1 MLEIG
6 GGPMKK
12 TKNRCRKFVIIIA
25 AAGLLTIATS
35 SEPSVKAEA
44 SSSQGKFTMSYLFF
58 GNSNLYTSQVDKSGQ
73 TLDVVSP
80 SYFHIHTDGS
90 LQLSDSLE
98 DSFITDMHQRG
109 KKVVPFLSNDFDR
122 TLGEKAID
130 NREALV
136 NQIVAAIKD
145 HKLDGINMDI
155 ENVDAAYRDKYT
167 DMVKM
172 LRDKLPSGMEVS
184 VAVAANPTGA
194 TRSWIALYDYKAL
207 AAVSDYL
214 MVMAYDESYPGDPTP
229 GPVASL
235 PFVEKSIQYAV
246 AQAPADKIVL
256 GVPFYGRYWNQNAAA
271 NGSGVSAQKLMQ
283 LIDTYKGSVRY
294 DAASQSPVATFTIS
308 PTNASS
314 EYSAGDYTVWFEN
327 EQSLK
332 EKLKL
337 VGKYNLKGTGSWS
350 LNQETANTW
359 DYYSL
364 WSDGF
369 YFADMQ
375 KHWAQAYV
383 LAAANRGWMLG
394 IASDRFAPDAA
405 LTRAEAA
412 TIIVRVLGLK
422 GEAAAIGASFSD
434 VPATHWAWQD
444 IRLAKMSGL
453 IQGISTD
460 HFAPDQI
467 MTREQMSVLLS
478 RALQLTSQA
487 GGGAAAKSFTDVP
500 AGSLSAG
507 AIAAM
512 SSNGLVDGFA
522 DGTFRPSASLTRGE
536 MAALL
541 SRAQPL
547 LTK

>member
-1 MLEIG
+1 MN
-6 GGPMKK
+6 K
-12 TKNRCRKFVIIIA
+12 TKNRWNKFVMILA
-25 AAGLLTIATS
+25 AAGLLTIATT

-44 SSSQGKFTMSYLFF
+44 SSSLGKFTMSYLFF
-58 GNSNLYTSQVDKSGQ
+58 GDSNNYTSQVDKSGQ

-80 SYFHIHTDGS
+80 SYFHINADGS
-90 LQLSDSLE
+90 LQLSESLQP
-98 DSFITDMHQRG
+98 SFITDMHERG

-136 NQIVAAIKD
+136 NQIVKAIED
-145 HKLDGINMDI
+145 NKLDGINMDI

-167 DMVKM
+167 DMVKL
-172 LRDKLPSGMEVS
+172 LRDKLPSRMEVS
-184 VAVAANPTGA
+184 VAVAANPTGV
-194 TRSWIALYDYKAL
+194 TKSWIALYDYKAL

-256 GVPFYGRYWNQNAAA
+256 GVPFYGRYWNQDAAA
-271 NGSGVSAQKLMQ
+271 NGSGVSDQTLMK
-283 LIDTYKGSVRY
+283 LIDTYKGTVRY
-294 DAASQSPVATFTIS
+294 DTVSQSPVATFTIS
-308 PTNASS
+308 PTEAASS
-314 EYSAGDYTVWFEN
+314 DGNKLGPGDYTVWFEN

-337 VGKYNLKGTGSWS
+337 VSKYSLKGTGSWS
-350 LNQETANTW
+350 LNQEPSDTW

-375 KHWAQAYV
+375 KHWAQANV

-453 IQGISTD
+453 IQGISSD
-460 HFAPDQI
+460 QFAPDQI

-478 RALQLTSQA
+478 RALKLTSQA
-487 GGGAAAKSFTDVP
+487 GGGAAAKGFSDVP
-500 AGSLSAG
+500 AGSWSAE

>member
-1 MLEIG
+1 MNN
-6 GGPMKK
+6 
-12 TKNRCRKFVIIIA
+12 TKSRWSKFVIILA

-35 SEPSVKAEA
+35 SEPNVKAEA

-58 GNSNLYTSQVDKSGQ
+58 GSSNSYTSQVDKSGQ

-80 SYFHIHTDGS
+80 SYFHINADGS
-90 LQLSDSLE
+90 LQLSDSLQA
-98 DSFITDMHQRG
+98 SFITDMHKRG

-136 NQIVAAIKD
+136 NQIVEAIKD

-194 TRSWIALYDYKAL
+194 TKSWIALYDYKAL

-271 NGSGVSAQKLMQ
+271 NGSGVSAQTLMK
-283 LIDTYKGSVRY
+283 LIDTYKGTVRY
-294 DAASQSPVATFTIS
+294 DAASQSPVATFKIR
-308 PTNASS
+308 PTDAASS
-314 EYSAGDYTVWFEN
+314 VYGNKLSPGDYTVWFEN

-350 LNQETANTW
+350 LNQETTDTW

-375 KHWAQAYV
+375 KHWAQADV

-394 IASDRFAPDAA
+394 IATDRFAPDAA

-422 GEAAAIGASFSD
+422 GEASALSASFSD

-444 IRLAKMSGL
+444 IRLGKQSGL
-453 IQGISTD
+453 IQGISSD
-460 HFAPDQI
+460 RFAPDQI

-478 RALQLTSQA
+478 RALKLSSQA
-487 GGGAAAKSFTDVP
+487 GGGAAAKGFTDVP
-500 AGSLSAG
+500 AGSWSAG

-512 SSNGLVDGFA
+512 SSNGLVDGYA
-522 DGTFRPSASLTRGE
+522 DGTFRPRASLTRGE

>member
-1 MLEIG
+1 MNRS
-6 GGPMKK
+6 KK
-12 TKNRCRKFVIIIA
+12 RWSKFVILLA

-35 SEPSVKAEA
+35 SEPTVKAEA
-44 SSSQGKFTMSYLFF
+44 SSTQGKFTMSYLFF
-58 GNSNLYTSQVDKSGQ
+58 GSPNSYTSQVDKSGQ

-80 SYFHIHTDGS
+80 SYFNIQADGS
-90 LQLSDSLE
+90 LQLSDSLQP
-98 DSFITDMHQRG
+98 SFITDMHNRG
-109 KKVVPFLSNDFDR
+109 KRVVPFLSNDFDR
-122 TLGEKAID
+122 MLGEKAID

-136 NQIVAAIKD
+136 NQIVKAIED
-145 HKLDGINMDI
+145 NKLDGINMDI

-172 LRDKLPSGMEVS
+172 LRDKLPSRMEVS
-184 VAVAANPTGA
+184 VAVAANPTG
-194 TRSWIALYDYKAL
+194 TTKSWIALYDYKAL

-256 GVPFYGRYWNQNAAA
+256 GVPFYGRYWNQDAAA
-271 NGSGVSAQKLMQ
+271 NGSGVSDQALMN
-283 LIDTYKGSVRY
+283 LIDMYKGTVRY

-308 PTNASS
+308 PTDAASS
-314 EYSAGDYTVWFEN
+314 VYGNKLGPGDYTVWFEN

-337 VGKYNLKGTGSWS
+337 VSKYNLKGTGSWS
-350 LNQETANTW
+350 LNQEASDTW
-359 DYYSL
+359 EYYSL

-375 KHWAQAYV
+375 KHWAQANV
-383 LAAANRGWMLG
+383 IAAANRGWMLG

-422 GEAAAIGASFSD
+422 GEAAAIDASFSD

-453 IQGISTD
+453 IQGISSER
-460 HFAPDQI
+460 FAPDQI

-478 RALQLTSQA
+478 RALKLTSQA
-487 GGGAAAKSFTDVP
+487 GGGAAAKGFTDVP
-500 AGSLSAG
+500 AGSWSAE

-512 SSNGLVDGFA
+512 SSNGLVDGYA

>member
-1 MLEIG
+1 MN
-6 GGPMKK
+6 K
-12 TKNRCRKFVIIIA
+12 TKNRWNKFVITLA

-44 SSSQGKFTMSYLFF
+44 STSQGKFTMSYLFF
-58 GNSNLYTSQVDKSGQ
+58 GNSNAYTSQVDKSGQ

-80 SYFHIHTDGS
+80 SYFHIHADGS
-90 LQLSDSLE
+90 LQLSDSLQ

-136 NQIVAAIKD
+136 NQIVEAIKE

-194 TRSWIALYDYKAL
+194 TKSWIALYDYKAL

-271 NGSGVSAQKLMQ
+271 NGSGVSAQTLMQ
-283 LIDTYKGSVRY
+283 LIDTYKGTVRY
-294 DAASQSPVATFTIS
+294 DVASQSPVATFTIS
-308 PTNASS
+308 PTSAASS
-314 EYSAGDYTVWFEN
+314 LYGNKLGPGDYTVWFEN

-350 LNQETANTW
+350 LNQETTDTW

-375 KHWAQAYV
+375 KHWAQADV
-383 LAAANRGWMLG
+383 LTAANRGWMLG

-422 GEAAAIGASFSD
+422 AAAIGASFSD

-453 IQGISTD
+453 IQGISSD
-460 HFAPDQI
+460 RFAPDQV

-487 GGGAAAKSFTDVP
+487 GGGAAAKGFTDVP
-500 AGSLSAG
+500 AGSWSAG

>member
-1 MLEIG
+1 MN
-6 GGPMKK
+6 K
-12 TKNRCRKFVIIIA
+12 TKNRWSKFVIIVA

-58 GNSNLYTSQVDKSGQ
+58 GNSNSYTSQVDKSGQ

-80 SYFHIHTDGS
+80 SYFHINVDGS
-90 LQLSDSLE
+90 LQLSDSLQ

-109 KKVVPFLSNDFDR
+109 KRVVPFFSNDFDR

-136 NQIVAAIKD
+136 NQIVEAIED

-155 ENVDAAYRDKYT
+155 ENVDAAFRDKYT

-194 TRSWIALYDYKAL
+194 TNSWIALYDYKAL

-214 MVMAYDESYPGDPTP
+214 MIMAYDESYPGDPTP

-235 PFVEKSIQYAV
+235 PFVEKSIRYAV

-271 NGSGVSAQKLMQ
+271 NGSGVSAQTLMK
-283 LIDTYKGSVRY
+283 LIDTYKGTVRY

-308 PTNASS
+308 PTDAASS
-314 EYSAGDYTVWFEN
+314 VYGNKLGPGDYTVWFEN

-350 LNQETANTW
+350 LNQETTDTW

-375 KHWAQAYV
+375 KHWALADV
-383 LAAANRGWMLG
+383 LTAANRGWMLG

-422 GEAAAIGASFSD
+422 GEASSVLSASFSD

-444 IRLAKMSGL
+444 IRLAKQSGL
-453 IQGISTD
+453 IQGISSD
-460 HFAPDQI
+460 RFAPDQI

-487 GGGAAAKSFTDVP
+487 GGGAAAKGFTDVP
-500 AGSLSAG
+500 AGSWSAG

-522 DGTFRPSASLTRGE
+522 DGTFRPRASLTRGE

>member
-1 MLEIG
+1 MN
-6 GGPMKK
+6 K
-12 TKNRCRKFVIIIA
+12 TKNRWNKFVIILA
-25 AAGLLTIATS
+25 AAELLTIATS
-35 SEPSVKAEA
+35 SEPSVMAEA
-44 SSSQGKFTMSYLFF
+44 STSQGKFTMSYLFF
-58 GNSNLYTSQVDKSGQ
+58 GNSNAYTSQVDKSGQ

-80 SYFHIHTDGS
+80 SYFHIHADGS
-90 LQLSDSLE
+90 LQLSDSLQ

-130 NREALV
+130 NREVLV
-136 NQIVAAIKD
+136 NQIVEAIKD

-155 ENVDAAYRDKYT
+155 ENVDAVYRDKYT

-194 TRSWIALYDYKAL
+194 TKSWIALYDYKAL

-256 GVPFYGRYWNQNAAA
+256 GVPFYGRYWNQDAAA
-271 NGSGVSAQKLMQ
+271 NGSGVSAQTLMK
-283 LIDTYKGSVRY
+283 LIDTHKGTVRY

-308 PTNASS
+308 PTDAASS
-314 EYSAGDYTVWFEN
+314 VYGNKLGPGDYTVWFEN

-350 LNQETANTW
+350 LNQETADTW

-375 KHWAQAYV
+375 KHWAQADV

-422 GEAAAIGASFSD
+422 GEAAAISASFSD

-444 IRLAKMSGL
+444 IRLAQQSGL
-453 IQGISTD
+453 IQGISSD
-460 HFAPDQI
+460 RFAPDQV

-487 GGGAAAKSFTDVP
+487 GGGAAAKGFTDVP
-500 AGSLSAG
+500 AGSWSAG

>member
-1 MLEIG
+1 MS
-6 GGPMKK
+6 K
-12 TKNRCRKFVIIIA
+12 TKNRWNKFVIILA

-44 SSSQGKFTMSYLFF
+44 SSSKGKFTMSYLFF
-58 GNSNLYTSQVDKSGQ
+58 GNSNSYTSQVDKSGQ

-80 SYFHIHTDGS
+80 SYFHINADGS
-90 LQLSDSLE
+90 LQLSDSLL

-136 NQIVAAIKD
+136 NQIVEAIED

-194 TRSWIALYDYKAL
+194 TKSWIALYDYKAL
-207 AAVSDYL
+207 AEVSDYL

-271 NGSGVSAQKLMQ
+271 NGSGVSAQTLMN
-283 LIDTYKGSVRY
+283 LIDTYKGTVRY

-308 PTNASS
+308 PTDVASS
-314 EYSAGDYTVWFEN
+314 VSGNNLGPGDYTVWFEN

-350 LNQETANTW
+350 LNQETTDTW

-375 KHWAQAYV
+375 KHWAQADV
-383 LAAANRGWMLG
+383 LAAANQGWMLG

-422 GEAAAIGASFSD
+422 SEASSVLSASFSD
-434 VPATHWAWQD
+434 VSATHWAWQD

-453 IQGISTD
+453 IQGISSD
-460 HFAPDQI
+460 RFAPDQI

-478 RALQLTSQA
+478 RALDLTSQV
-487 GGGAAAKSFTDVP
+487 GGGAAAKGFPDVP
-500 AGSLSAG
+500 AGSWSAG

-522 DGTFRPSASLTRGE
+522 DGTFRPRASLTRAE

>member
-1 MLEIG
+1 MN
-6 GGPMKK
+6 KA
-12 TKNRCRKFVIIIA
+12 KNRWSKCLIILA
-25 AAGLLTIATS
+25 AAGLLTMATS

-58 GNSNLYTSQVDKSGQ
+58 GSPNSYTLQVDKSGQ
-73 TLDVVSP
+73 TLDVISP
-80 SYFHIHTDGS
+80 SYFNIQADGS
-90 LQLSDSLE
+90 LQLSDSLQP
-98 DSFITDMHQRG
+98 SFITDMHARG
-109 KKVVPFLSNDFDR
+109 KRVVPFLSNDFDR

-136 NQIVAAIKD
+136 NQIVKAIED
-145 HKLDGINMDI
+145 NKLDGINLDI

-172 LRDKLPSGMEVS
+172 LRDKLPSRMEVS
-184 VAVAANPTGA
+184 VAVAANPTG
-194 TRSWIALYDYKAL
+194 TTKSWIALYDYKAL

-246 AQAPADKIVL
+246 TQAPADKIVL
-256 GVPFYGRYWNQNAAA
+256 GVPFYGRYWNQDAAA
-271 NGSGVSAQKLMQ
+271 NGSGVSDQTLMN
-283 LIDTYKGSVRY
+283 LIDMYKGTVRY
-294 DAASQSPVATFTIS
+294 DAVSQSPVATFTIS
-308 PTNASS
+308 PTDAASS
-314 EYSAGDYTVWFEN
+314 VYGNKLGPGDYTVWFEN

-337 VGKYNLKGTGSWS
+337 VDKYNLKGTGSWS
-350 LNQETANTW
+350 LNQESSDTW

-375 KHWAQAYV
+375 KHWAQADV

-394 IASDRFAPDAA
+394 IAADRFAPDAA

-422 GEAAAIGASFSD
+422 AEAGAIGASFSD

-444 IRLAKMSGL
+444 IQTAKMSGL
-453 IQGISTD
+453 IQGISSD
-460 HFAPDQI
+460 RFAPDQI

-478 RALQLTSQA
+478 RALKLTSQTS
-487 GGGAAAKSFTDVP
+487 GGAAAKAFIDVP
-500 AGSLSAG
+500 AGSWSAE

-512 SSNGLVDGFA
+512 SSNGLVNGYA
-522 DGTFRPSASLTRGE
+522 DGTFHPSASLTRGE

>member
-1 MLEIG
+1 MN
-6 GGPMKK
+6 K
-12 TKNRCRKFVIIIA
+12 TKNRWNKFVIILA

-58 GNSNLYTSQVDKSGQ
+58 GNSNNYTSQVDKSGQ
-73 TLDVVSP
+73 TLDVVLP
-80 SYFHIHTDGS
+80 SYFHINADGS
-90 LQLSDSLE
+90 LQLSDSLQP
-98 DSFITDMHQRG
+98 SFITDMHNRG
-109 KKVVPFLSNDFDR
+109 KRVVPFLSNDFDR

-136 NQIVAAIKD
+136 NQIVKAIED
-145 HKLDGINMDI
+145 NKLDGINMDI

-194 TRSWIALYDYKAL
+194 TKSWIALYDYKAL

-256 GVPFYGRYWNQNAAA
+256 GVPFYGRYWNQDAAA
-271 NGSGVSAQKLMQ
+271 NGSGISDQTLMK
-283 LIDTYKGSVRY
+283 LIDMYKGTVRY
-294 DAASQSPVATFTIS
+294 DAVSQSPVATFTIS
-308 PTNASS
+308 PTDAASS
-314 EYSAGDYTVWFEN
+314 EYGKKLGPGDYTVWFEN

-350 LNQETANTW
+350 LNQETTDTW

-375 KHWAQAYV
+375 KHWAQADV

-422 GEAAAIGASFSD
+422 GEAAVSGASFSD

-453 IQGISTD
+453 IQGISSD
-460 HFAPDQI
+460 RFAPDQI

-478 RALQLTSQA
+478 RALKLTSQA
-487 GGGAAAKSFTDVP
+487 GGGAAAKGFPDVP
-500 AGSLSAG
+500 AGSWSAE

-522 DGTFRPSASLTRGE
+522 DGTFRPGASLTRGE

>member
-1 MLEIG
+1 MN
-6 GGPMKK
+6 K
-12 TKNRCRKFVIIIA
+12 TKNRWNKFVIILA

-44 SSSQGKFTMSYLFF
+44 STSQGKFTMSYLFF
-58 GNSNLYTSQVDKSGQ
+58 GNSNTYTSQVDKSGQ

-80 SYFHIHTDGS
+80 SYFHINADGS
-90 LQLSDSLE
+90 LQLSDSLQ

-136 NQIVAAIKD
+136 NQIVEAIKD

-194 TRSWIALYDYKAL
+194 TKSWIALYDYKAL

-246 AQAPADKIVL
+246 AQVPADKIVL
-256 GVPFYGRYWNQNAAA
+256 GVPFYGRYWNQDAAA
-271 NGSGVSAQKLMQ
+271 NGLGVSAQTLMK
-283 LIDTYKGSVRY
+283 LIDTYKGTVRY
-294 DAASQSPVATFTIS
+294 DAASQSPVATFKIS
-308 PTNASS
+308 PTDAASS
-314 EYSAGDYTVWFEN
+314 VYGNKLGPGDYTVWFEN

-350 LNQETANTW
+350 LNQETADTW

-375 KHWAQAYV
+375 KHWAQADV

-422 GEAAAIGASFSD
+422 GEATAIGASFSD

-444 IRLAKMSGL
+444 IRLAQQSGL
-453 IQGISTD
+453 IQGISSD
-460 HFAPDQI
+460 RFAPDQV

-478 RALQLTSQA
+478 RALKLTSQA
-487 GGGAAAKSFTDVP
+487 GGGAAAKGFADVP
-500 AGSLSAG
+500 AGSWSAG

-522 DGTFRPSASLTRGE
+522 DGTFRPSAPLTRGE

>member
-1 MLEIG
+1 MS
-6 GGPMKK
+6 K
-12 TKNRCRKFVIIIA
+12 TKNRWNKFVIILA

-44 SSSQGKFTMSYLFF
+44 NSSQGKFTMSYLFF
-58 GNSNLYTSQVDKSGQ
+58 GNSNSYTSQVDKSGQ

-80 SYFHIHTDGS
+80 SYFHINADGS
-90 LQLSDSLE
+90 LQLSDSLL

-136 NQIVAAIKD
+136 NQIVEAIED

-194 TRSWIALYDYKAL
+194 TKSWIALYDYKAL

-271 NGSGVSAQKLMQ
+271 NGSGVSAQTLMN
-283 LIDTYKGSVRY
+283 LIDTYKGTVRY
-294 DAASQSPVATFTIS
+294 NAASQSPVATFTIS
-308 PTNASS
+308 LTDAASS
-314 EYSAGDYTVWFEN
+314 VSGNNLGPGDYTVWFEN

-337 VGKYNLKGTGSWS
+337 VSKYNLKGTGSWS
-350 LNQETANTW
+350 LNQETTDTW

-375 KHWAQAYV
+375 KHWAQADV

-422 GEAAAIGASFSD
+422 GEASSVLSASFSD
-434 VPATHWAWQD
+434 VPATHWSWQD

-453 IQGISTD
+453 IQGISSD
-460 HFAPDQI
+460 RFAPDQI

-478 RALQLTSQA
+478 RALQLTSQV
-487 GGGAAAKSFTDVP
+487 GGGAAAKGFTDVP
-500 AGSLSAG
+500 AGSWSAG

-522 DGTFRPSASLTRGE
+522 DGTFRPRASLTRGE

>member
-1 MLEIG
+1 MN
-6 GGPMKK
+6 K
-12 TKNRCRKFVIIIA
+12 TKNRWKKFVILLA

-44 SSSQGKFTMSYLFF
+44 RSSQGKFTMSYLFF
-58 GNSNLYTSQVDKSGQ
+58 GNSNSYTSQVDKSGQ

-80 SYFHIHTDGS
+80 SYFHINADGS
-90 LQLSDSLE
+90 LQLSDSIQ
-98 DSFITDMHQRG
+98 DSFITDMHNRG

-136 NQIVAAIKD
+136 NQIVEAIED

-172 LRDKLPSGMEVS
+172 LRDKLPSGKEVS

-194 TRSWIALYDYKAL
+194 TKSWIALYDYKAL

-235 PFVEKSIQYAV
+235 PFVEKSLQYAV

-271 NGSGVSAQKLMQ
+271 NGSGVSAQTLMN
-283 LIDTYKGSVRY
+283 LIDTYKGTVRY

-308 PTNASS
+308 PTDAASS
-314 EYSAGDYTVWFEN
+314 VFGNKLGPGDYTVWFEN

-350 LNQETANTW
+350 LNQETTDTW

-375 KHWAQAYV
+375 KHWAQADV
-383 LAAANRGWMLG
+383 LAAANQGWMLG

-422 GEAAAIGASFSD
+422 SEASSVLSASFSD
-434 VPATHWAWQD
+434 VSATHWAWQD

-453 IQGISTD
+453 IQGISSD
-460 HFAPDQI
+460 RFAPDQI

-478 RALQLTSQA
+478 RALDLTSQV
-487 GGGAAAKSFTDVP
+487 GGGAAAKGFTDVP
-500 AGSLSAG
+500 AGSWSAG

-522 DGTFRPSASLTRGE
+522 DGTFRPRASLTRGE

>member
-1 MLEIG
+1 LIQV
-6 GGPMKK
+6 K
-12 TKNRCRKFVIIIA
+12 RRWRKALVILA
-25 AAGLLTIATS
+25 ATGLLIIGTS
-35 SEPSVKAEA
+35 SKPLDAQAQA
-44 SSSQGKFTMSYLFF
+44 SSTQGKFNMSYLYF
-58 GNSNLYTSQVDKSGQ
+58 GSPNSYISQVDKSGQ
-73 TLDVVSP
+73 TLDVISP
-80 SYFHIHTDGS
+80 SYFHINTDGS
-90 LQLSDSLE
+90 LQLSDSIQA
-98 DSFITDMHQRG
+98 SFITDMHKRG
-109 KKVVPFLSNDFDR
+109 KRVVPFLSNDFDQAI
-122 TLGEKAID
+122 GEKAID

-136 NQIVAAIKD
+136 NQIVKAIQD
-145 HKLDGINMDI
+145 NQLDGINMDI
-155 ENVDAAYRDKYT
+155 ENVDASYRDKYT

-172 LRDKLPSGMEVS
+172 LHEKLSSTLEVS

-194 TRSWIALYDYKAL
+194 AKSWIAAYDYKAL

-235 PFVEKSIQYAV
+235 PFVEKSIQYALK
-246 AQAPADKIVL
+246 QAPADKIVL
-256 GVPFYGRYWNQNAAA
+256 GLPFYGRYWNQNAAD
-271 NGSGVSAQKLMQ
+271 NGSGVSTQTLMKLLDMYRG
-283 LIDTYKGSVRY
+283 TVRY
-294 DAASQSPVATFTIS
+294 DAASQSPVAAFSIS
-308 PTNASS
+308 PTDTASNVFGKKLG
-314 EYSAGDYTVWFEN
+314 AGDYTVWFEN

-350 LNQETANTW
+350 LNQETPDTW

-369 YFADMQ
+369 YFTDMQ
-375 KHWAQAYV
+375 KHWAQADV

-394 IASDRFAPDAA
+394 TASDRFAPDAA

-412 TIIVRVLGLK
+412 TVIVRVLGLS
-422 GEAAAIGASFSD
+422 GETPAGSGSFGD

-444 IRLAKMSGL
+444 IRSAKMSGL
-453 IQGISTD
+453 IQGISSD
-460 HFAPDQI
+460 RFGPDQI

-478 RALQLTSQA
+478 RALHLTSQA
-487 GGGAAAKSFTDVP
+487 GGSAAAKSFSDVP
-500 AGSLSAG
+500 AGSWSAE

-512 SSNGLVDGFA
+512 SSYGLVDGFN
-522 DGTFRPSASLTRGE
+522 DGTFRPGAPLTRGE